1 MKYVVAVSLIALIA
15 VAITL
20 FGASIASLMQTIS
33 AFQEFADPT
42 IIFLGI
48 PIGVYLPV
56 IYGVMFQY
64 GQNAALY
71 IREHYGSD
79 EEIATVF
86 RVKLT
91 SNNISLGVFI
101 ACLTVDVATNFLWFY
116 KSVAMTGDLFVDVL
130 IQVVGYG
137 SMFLI
142 AWSEEVLG
150 IVVQALRRVSKQ
162 LSSIKLREKAQPII
176 AQNRAVPQSELVA
189 RQLKADQERRR
200 QEQLEVNRE
209 TRDSHF
215 APKLRPAPV
224 SQSESTYHPIG
235 MTAISRSEKY
245 DS

>member
-1 MKYVVAVSLIALIA
+1 
-15 VAITL
+15 
-20 FGASIASLMQTIS
+20 MQTIS

-86 RVKLT
+86 RVKLS

-176 AQNRAVPQSELVA
+176 TKDRAANEQIAQQIKEKQDRA
-189 RQLKADQERRR
+189 R
-200 QEQLEVNRE
+200 QEQDQLRRNQE

-224 SQSESTYHPIG
+224 SQPESTYHPIG